1 MWFSILF
8 KCLGIS
14 YVLSVTGINNELVDM
29 NKDQVITCVN
39 ACAVSDTGLTCH
51 SYNMTDVNMTNK
63 TLVTNLYSYDD
74 AFELKW
80 RWGCIIFLWYYSAL

>member
-1 MWFSILF
+1 MNLLWFSILF

-14 YVLSVTGINNELVDM
+14 YVLSVTSNNNELVGM

-39 ACAVSDTGLTCH
+39 ACAVHDTGLTCH

-74 AFELKW
+74 AFELK
-80 RWGCIIFLWYYSAL
+80 

>member
-1 MWFSILF
+1 LWFSILF

-39 ACAVSDTGLTCH
+39 ACAVSDTGLTCR
-51 SYNMTDVNMTNK
+51 SYNMTDGNMANK
-63 TLVTNLYSYDD
+63 TLVKNLYSCDD
-74 AFELKW
+74 AFELK
-80 RWGCIIFLWYYSAL
+80 